1 MREATSGRGR
11 RAVAVLLRI
20 LVSAL
25 IIVPVSAWSALA
37 LWFRL
42 PAPEGLRALAACLF
56 VVLGLAAI
64 AALFLRRGLAALT
77 VFALVFGGLLIWWS
91 TIRPPSDG
99 DWAPDVARQT
109 TGVVD
114 GDILTLSDVRDFD
127 WRTDED
133 FTERWG
139 KRSYDLTK
147 LKTLDLFLAYW
158 AGPEMAHVI
167 MSFGFEDGDHIAWS
181 VEVRREKTGEF
192 SPVAD
197 AFRSH
202 TLVYLATTEVDSVRL
217 RANVRHEDVRL
228 YRLNTPPEQ
237 ARALLLEYVM
247 QSTALAAQPK
257 WYNSITANCA
267 TVVFKIVRAAGG
279 TFPFDWRLVVNGF
292 LPGYLYD
299 QRVVVTTMPLAELM
313 ERARDQREGQ
323 GRRRVA
329 GLLASD
335 PRRRAVAV
343 GARRRE

>member
-1 MREATSGRGR
+1 MRDAPSGRGR
-11 RAVAVLLRI
+11 RAVAGLLRV

-25 IIVPVSAWSALA
+25 IILPVSAWSALA

-42 PAPEGLRALAACLF
+42 PAPEGLRALAAGLF
-56 VVLGLAAI
+56 AVLGLATI
-64 AALFLRRGLAALT
+64 AALFLRRSLIALT
-77 VFALVFGGLLIWWS
+77 VFALVFAGLLVWWS
-91 TIRPPSDG
+91 TITPPLDG

-109 TGVVD
+109 TSVVD

-127 WRTDED
+127 WRTDDD
-133 FTERWG
+133 FTEQWS
-139 KRSYDLTK
+139 KRSYDLSK

-158 AGPEMAHVI
+158 AGPQMAHVM
-167 MSFGFEDGDHIAWS
+167 MSFGFENGDFLTWS

-197 AFRSH
+197 AFKSH
-202 TLVYLATTEVDSVRL
+202 TLIYLATTERDSVRL
-217 RANVRHEDVRL
+217 RANVRGEDVRL
-228 YRLNTPPEQ
+228 YRLNTPPEG
-237 ARALLLEYVM
+237 ARALLLEYAM

-279 TFPFDWRLVVNGF
+279 AFPLDWRLVVNGF

-313 ERARDQREGQ
+313 ERARISEKAKAADQSPDFSQAIRVGVPSPWDEGK
-323 GRRRVA
+323 
-329 GLLASD
+329 
-335 PRRRAVAV
+335 
-343 GARRRE
+343 